1 MKKNIQY
8 LLFIS
13 TIQYLIDIQMYPCN
27 NIKGNIL
34 LYIHHIINVYIYFG
48 AFLFNPFYH
57 LISLILIV
65 IHWITNDNKCKL
77 TEWMN
82 EICYPEYTEY
92 KGFND
97 LSRMIGLQDKYPNIS
112 YYYIFIMII
121 YDLFL
126 ISNST

>member
-77 TEWMN
+77 TEWKN

-97 LSRMIGLQDKYPNIS
+97 FSRMIGLQDKYPNIS

>member
-1 MKKNIQY
+1 MFIQTT
-8 LLFIS
+8 F
-13 TIQYLIDIQMYPCN
+13 DITRD
-27 NIKGNIL
+27 IR
-34 LYIHHIINVYIYFG
+34 H
-48 AFLFNPFYH
+48 
-57 LISLILIV
+57 ILIV

-77 TEWMN
+77 PEWMN

-97 LSRMIGLQDKYPNIS
+97 FSRMIGLQDKYPNIS